1 MSSSRILV
9 VDDDAWILRMV
20 TTVLEKRG
28 YQIFTARDGEEGLEQ
43 AQQVIPD
50 LIVTDVMMPKLDGW
64 ALVKQL
70 RATPQLAFTP
80 VIFLTAL
87 GSDEDRIRGFRLGA
101 DDYLAKPFRFEEL
114 DLRVAKALRH
124 RHPEAHTRAE
134 VRAQAPADEKKP
146 KSTPGISGSLDQLG
160 LSSLLIVL
168 EMERKSG
175 VLVLSHRGED
185 GQPEVGRVFLR
196 AGRVARARLDG
207 KPTPKNHQAVYAMLT
222 WSLGTFEF
230 SALEVDMQDEIKT
243 STTAL
248 LMEGARRIDEA
259 QERSQLAATRPIAP
273 VGDKRRS

>member
-1 MSSSRILV
+1 MAGTRILV

-28 YQIFTARDGEEGLEQ
+28 YEIFVARDGEEGMEKAQ
-43 AQQVIPD
+43 AVTPD
-50 LIVTDVMMPKLDGW
+50 LIITDVMMPKLDGW

-70 RATPQLAFTP
+70 RATPQLAFVP

-114 DLRVAKALRH
+114 DLRVAKALKH
-124 RHPEAHTRAE
+124 RHPEAATVKAVHGARPGTDGGAGKGG
-134 VRAQAPADEKKP
+134 QKP
-146 KSTPGISGSLDQLG
+146 PGIHGSLDQLG

-175 VLVLSHRGED
+175 VLVLSRRGGAD
-185 GQPEVGRVFLR
+185 GGPGETGRVFLR
-196 AGRVARARLDG
+196 GGRVARVRLDG
-207 KPTPKNHQAVYAMLT
+207 KLTPKNHQAIYHMLT
-222 WSLGTFEF
+222 WAEGSFEF
-230 SALEVDMQDEIKT
+230 TALEVDMEDEVKT

-259 QERSQLAATRPIAP
+259 HERGVEPRF
-273 VGDKRRS
+273 R

>member
-1 MSSSRILV
+1 MASIRILV

-28 YQIFTARDGEEGLEQ
+28 YEVVVARDGEEGLHKAQ
-43 AQQVIPD
+43 ATPPD
-50 LIVTDVMMPKLDGW
+50 LIITDVMMPKLDGW
-64 ALVKQL
+64 ALVKHL
-70 RATPQLAFTP
+70 RSKPELAFVP

-114 DLRVAKALRH
+114 DLRVAKALKH
-124 RHPEAHTRAE
+124 RNPELPATQALRA
-134 VRAQAPADEKKP
+134 ATSPPGKP
-146 KSTPGISGSLDQLG
+146 TPGIHGSLDQLG

-175 VLVLSHRGED
+175 VLVLTRTEGGVAET
-185 GQPEVGRVFLR
+185 GRVFLR
-196 AGRVARARLDG
+196 SGRVARARLDG
-207 KPTPKNHQAVYAMLT
+207 KPSPKNHQAVYYMLT
-222 WSLGTFEF
+222 WCDGTFEF
-230 SALEVDMQDEIKT
+230 SSLEVDMEDEIKT

-259 QERSQLAATRPIAP
+259 QANPAGTR
-273 VGDKRRS
+273 R

>member
-1 MSSSRILV
+1 MAATRILV

-28 YQIFTARDGEEGLEQ
+28 YEVLVARDGEEGLAKAQ
-43 AQQVIPD
+43 ASPPD
-50 LIVTDVMMPKLDGW
+50 LIITDVMMPRLDGW

-70 RATPQLAFTP
+70 RSRPELALVP

-101 DDYLAKPFRFEEL
+101 DDYLSKPFRFEEL
-114 DLRVAKALRH
+114 DLRVAKALKYRSNDAMASAQL
-124 RHPEAHTRAE
+124 RTARPPEG
-134 VRAQAPADEKKP
+134 PAAKGKP
-146 KSTPGISGSLDQLG
+146 PGIHGSLDQLG

-175 VLVLSHRGED
+175 VLVLTHTETAA
-185 GQPEVGRVFLR
+185 ETGRVFLR
-196 AGRVARARLDG
+196 AGRVARVRLDG
-207 KPTPKNHQAVYAMLT
+207 KPTPKNHQAIYYMLT
-222 WSLGTFEF
+222 WTHGTFEF
-230 SALEVDMQDEIKT
+230 TALEVDMEDEVKT

-259 QERSQLAATRPIAP
+259 QAQTRD
-273 VGDKRRS
+273 V

>member
-1 MSSSRILV
+1 MPDTRILV

-28 YQIFTARDGEEGLEQ
+28 YEVIVARDGEEGIAKAQ
-43 AQQVIPD
+43 AAPPD
-50 LIVTDVMMPKLDGW
+50 LIITDVMMPRLDGW

-70 RATPQLAFTP
+70 RSRADLALVP

-114 DLRVAKALRH
+114 DLRVAKALKH
-124 RHPEAHTRAE
+124 RAADLSATAQLRSARAPDG
-134 VRAQAPADEKKP
+134 PAAKGKA
-146 KSTPGISGSLDQLG
+146 PGIHGSLDQLG

-175 VLVLSHRGED
+175 VLVLTHTEKGVAET
-185 GQPEVGRVFLR
+185 GRIFLR
-196 AGRVARARLDG
+196 NGGVARARIDG
-207 KPTPKNHQAVYAMLT
+207 KPSPKNDQAIYYMLT
-222 WSLGTFEF
+222 WSQGAFEF
-230 SALEVDMQDEIKT
+230 SALEVDMEDEVKT

-259 QERSQLAATRPIAP
+259 QAQTRDVERR
-273 VGDKRRS
+273 